1 MLKMRYKCIKELYID
16 EYDEDGFSTG
26 GWFSIPV
33 GSIWEIDDSGYKIV
47 GGNDTVHL
55 NLVTEQPKYQW
66 LEILDSTLKEH
77 FELIN

>member
-1 MLKMRYKCIKELYID
+1 MRYKCIKELYID

-33 GSIWEIDDSGYKIV
+33 GSIWEVDDSEHKIV

-55 NLVTEQPKYQW
+55 DLVTEHKHQW
-66 LEILDSTLKEH
+66 IEILRSTLEDS